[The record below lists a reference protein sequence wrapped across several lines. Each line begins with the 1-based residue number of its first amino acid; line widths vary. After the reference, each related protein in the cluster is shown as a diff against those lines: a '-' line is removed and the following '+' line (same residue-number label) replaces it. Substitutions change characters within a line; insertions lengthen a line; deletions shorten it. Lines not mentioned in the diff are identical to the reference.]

1 MFVYMLWAHSSNKW
15 LNIDQNFA
23 FEKLSM
29 LCHNYTVLEVS
40 ILEGEAASEVYV
52 EDVFVI

>member
-1 MFVYMLWAHSSNKW
+1 MIYRNEAIMNDEAMFVYVWWAQSSNKW

-29 LCHNYTVLEVS
+29 LGRNW
-40 ILEGEAASEVYV
+40 
-52 EDVFVI
+52 